1 VLVCG
6 QRRYQDFEDRNSVT
20 QYVSELLK
28 NRIAIFSGIFAM
40 RFMTG
45 MLVISTMAISGCAS
59 NPYITDPRPSYSEM
73 NGASCRSGPA
83 CAASGS
89 IEYAW
94 RYADNTYESY
104 EAKLSQEFSRQQFLS
119 GGLLTL
125 GAAIIGM
132 AVGHANN
139 YWMAGTALTAGTI
152 YQLGTWN
159 SSKDRLGIYIEG
171 MKAVSCAQ
179 SAVEPLRIGAGGI
192 ANIQNDEA
200 RVREDIEHAAKAA
213 GKVMTWLAIVGD
225 QNRQNPSSLERKA
238 ESELASMGVL
248 FKKGNDAISHAARLE
263 QGVQEAGGLLE
274 NTLKDIRTSVDAA
287 LNGTL
292 ADLSNLPKFISNL
305 SASASMFAPGL
316 DLDSVFKGAVAATN
330 VASKKGGLL
339 MGSPESGSPLDAVR
353 EAPIDPVL
361 KLAGALGDLSS
372 RHTLLAASISRLKGT
387 LGKAAPSQSR
397 VRNSLAGCGID
408 LEKLNLGLHLDRSAV
423 AFKAGIAGISMVT
436 LSGGTLPY
444 AASFVDLPA
453 PKGISFSLSREVLM
467 VSATG
472 DTEVGNSTQVKVAD
486 SAGSTA
492 FLTISV
498 EDKTASATTGTT
510 NKSTSAKKESSS
522 LDAVCIGQQNRSA
535 EELCLIQ
542 SVIGVKVTGWFKEQS
557 CRAFLSNPLTQ
568 KFGGRIND
576 DGTMEAVYG
585 AAGFASAPDSK
596 QIRAKLSERGVKLC
610 RGQPTGSEAGNA
622 TLPAAG
628 AAAATVLSRT
638 CEVEGSRTDFECR
651 QSKSDVRE
659 LRRELGVSPTPEKF
673 DVDLRNALSR
683 FQETEKLDQRKG
695 DYTQE
700 TAIRLQTNARKAK
713 GLGPSPG

>member
-1 VLVCG
+1 L
-6 QRRYQDFEDRNSVT
+6 S
-20 QYVSELLK
+20 K
-28 NRIAIFSGIFAM
+28 NRIAIFLGIFAM

-45 MLVISTMAISGCAS
+45 MLVISAMAISGCAS

-73 NGASCRSGPA
+73 NGANSRSGSA

-104 EAKLSQEFSRQQFLS
+104 EAKLSQEFARQQLLS

-125 GAAIIGM
+125 GASIIAM

-139 YWMAGTALTAGTI
+139 YWMAGAALTAGTV

-179 SAVEPLRIGAGGI
+179 SAVEPLRIGVSGI

-225 QNRQNPSSLERKA
+225 QSKQNPSNLERKA
-238 ESELASMGVL
+238 ESELASMGIL
-248 FKKGNDAISHAARLE
+248 FKKGNDAISHAASLE
-263 QGVQEAGGLLE
+263 RGVQEACGLLE
-274 NTLKDIRTSVDAA
+274 NTVRDIRTSVDAA
-287 LNGTL
+287 INGTL
-292 ADLSNLPKFISNL
+292 ADLANLPKFINGL
-305 SASASMFAPGL
+305 SASVNVFAPGL

-330 VASKKGGLL
+330 VASKKGGML
-339 MGSPESGSPLDAVR
+339 MGSPESGHSLNADR
-353 EAPIDPVL
+353 EAPVDPVI
-361 KLAGALGDLSS
+361 KLAGALGELSS

-397 VRNSLAGCGID
+397 IRNSLAGCG
-408 LEKLNLGLHLDRSAV
+408 NLGLQLDRSAM

-436 LSGGTLPY
+436 LSGGALPY

-453 PKGISFSLSREVLM
+453 PKGISFSLSGAVLV

-472 DTEVGNSTQVKVAD
+472 DTEAGNSTQVKVAD
-486 SAGSTA
+486 SARVHRLSDDQRRRQNGESRRP
-492 FLTISV
+492 
-498 EDKTASATTGTT
+498 ERPT
-510 NKSTSAKKESSS
+510 NHRQSKRNHPR
-522 LDAVCIGQQNRSA
+522 LDAVCIGHQSRSA

-542 SVIGVKVTGWFKEQS
+542 SVIGVKVTGWFKEKS
-557 CRAFLSNPLTQ
+557 CQAFLSNPLTQ

-576 DGTMEAVYG
+576 SSMAAVYG
-585 AAGFASAPDSK
+585 AAGFSDAPDTQ
-596 QIRAKLSERGVKLC
+596 QIRAKLSERGVKIC
-610 RGQPTGSEAGNA
+610 RGQPTGNEAGNS
-622 TLPAAG
+622 TLPAIG
-628 AAAATVLSRT
+628 AAAALSRP

-651 QSKSDVRE
+651 QSKAAVRE

-673 DVDLRNALSR
+673 DDDLRNALAR

-695 DYTQE
+695 DYTEE
-700 TAIRLQTNARKAK
+700 TAMRLQTNARKAK
-713 GLGPSPG
+713 GLGPLPG

>member
-1 VLVCG
+1 
-6 QRRYQDFEDRNSVT
+6 
-20 QYVSELLK
+20 
-28 NRIAIFSGIFAM
+28 
-40 RFMTG
+40 
-45 MLVISTMAISGCAS
+45 
-59 NPYITDPRPSYSEM
+59 
-73 NGASCRSGPA
+73 
-83 CAASGS
+83 
-89 IEYAW
+89 
-94 RYADNTYESY
+94 
-104 EAKLSQEFSRQQFLS
+104 
-119 GGLLTL
+119 
-125 GAAIIGM
+125 
-132 AVGHANN
+132 
-139 YWMAGTALTAGTI
+139 
-152 YQLGTWN
+152 
-159 SSKDRLGIYIEG
+159 
-171 MKAVSCAQ
+171 
-179 SAVEPLRIGAGGI
+179 
-192 ANIQNDEA
+192 
-200 RVREDIEHAAKAA
+200 
-213 GKVMTWLAIVGD
+213 
-225 QNRQNPSSLERKA
+225 
-238 ESELASMGVL
+238 
-248 FKKGNDAISHAARLE
+248 
-263 QGVQEAGGLLE
+263 
-274 NTLKDIRTSVDAA
+274 
-287 LNGTL
+287 
-292 ADLSNLPKFISNL
+292 
-305 SASASMFAPGL
+305 
-316 DLDSVFKGAVAATN
+316 
-330 VASKKGGLL
+330 

-408 LEKLNLGLHLDRSAV
+408 LEKLNLGLQLDRSAV

-436 LSGGTLPY
+436 LSGGTLSY
-444 AASFVDLPA
+444 TANFVDLPA

-472 DTEVGNSTQVKVAD
+472 DTEAGNSTKVKVAD

-568 KFGGRIND
+568 KCGGRIN
-576 DGTMEAVYG
+576 DGTMEAVYV
-585 AAGFASAPDSK
+585 AAGFSSATDSK

>member
-1 VLVCG
+1 
-6 QRRYQDFEDRNSVT
+6 
-20 QYVSELLK
+20 
-28 NRIAIFSGIFAM
+28 M

-45 MLVISTMAISGCAS
+45 MLVISAMAISGCAS

-73 NGASCRSGPA
+73 NGANSRSGSA

-104 EAKLSQEFSRQQFLS
+104 EAKLSQEFARQQLLS

-125 GAAIIGM
+125 GASIIAM

-139 YWMAGTALTAGTI
+139 YWMAGAALTAGTV

-179 SAVEPLRIGAGGI
+179 SAVEPLRIGVSGI

-225 QNRQNPSSLERKA
+225 QSKQNPSNLERKA
-238 ESELASMGVL
+238 ESELASMGIL
-248 FKKGNDAISHAARLE
+248 FKKGNDAISHAASLE
-263 QGVQEAGGLLE
+263 RGVQEACGLLE
-274 NTLKDIRTSVDAA
+274 NTVRDIRTSVDAA
-287 LNGTL
+287 INGTL
-292 ADLSNLPKFISNL
+292 ADLANLPKFINGL
-305 SASASMFAPGL
+305 SASVNVFAPGL

-330 VASKKGGLL
+330 VASKKGGML
-339 MGSPESGSPLDAVR
+339 MGSPESGHSLNADR
-353 EAPIDPVL
+353 EAPVDPVI
-361 KLAGALGDLSS
+361 KLAGALGELSS

-397 VRNSLAGCGID
+397 IRNSLAGCG
-408 LEKLNLGLHLDRSAV
+408 NLGLQLDRSAM

-436 LSGGTLPY
+436 LSGGALPY

-453 PKGISFSLSREVLM
+453 PKGISFSLSGAVLV

-472 DTEVGNSTQVKVAD
+472 DTEAGNSIQVKVED
-486 SAGSTA
+486 SARATA

-498 EDKTASATTGTT
+498 EDKTSSPTTGTT
-510 NKSTSAKKESSS
+510 NKSSSVKKEPSS
-522 LDAVCIGQQNRSA
+522 LDAVCIGHQSRSA

-542 SVIGVKVTGWFKEQS
+542 SVIGVKVTGWFKEKS
-557 CRAFLSNPLTQ
+557 CQAFLSNPLTQ

-576 DGTMEAVYG
+576 SSMAAVYG
-585 AAGFASAPDSK
+585 AAGFSDAPDTQ
-596 QIRAKLSERGVKLC
+596 QIRAKLSERGVKIC
-610 RGQPTGSEAGNA
+610 RGQPTGNEAGNS
-622 TLPAAG
+622 TLPAIG
-628 AAAATVLSRT
+628 AAAALSRP

-651 QSKSDVRE
+651 QSKAAVRE

-673 DVDLRNALSR
+673 DDDLRNALAR

-695 DYTQE
+695 DYTEE
-700 TAIRLQTNARKAK
+700 TAMRLQTNARKAK
-713 GLGPSPG
+713 GLGPLPG

>member
-1 VLVCG
+1 
-6 QRRYQDFEDRNSVT
+6 
-20 QYVSELLK
+20 
-28 NRIAIFSGIFAM
+28 
-40 RFMTG
+40 MT
-45 MLVISTMAISGCAS
+45 
-59 NPYITDPRPSYSEM
+59 
-73 NGASCRSGPA
+73 
-83 CAASGS
+83 
-89 IEYAW
+89 
-94 RYADNTYESY
+94 
-104 EAKLSQEFSRQQFLS
+104 F
-119 GGLLTL
+119 

-179 SAVEPLRIGAGGI
+179 STVEPLRIGAGGI

-200 RVREDIEHAAKAA
+200 RVREDIEQAAKAA

-225 QNRQNPSSLERKA
+225 QSRQNPSNLERKA

-274 NTLKDIRTSVDAA
+274 NTVRDIRTSVDAA
-287 LNGTL
+287 INGTL
-292 ADLSNLPKFISNL
+292 ADLSNLPKFINGL

-316 DLDSVFKGAVAATN
+316 DLDSVFKGSVASTN
-330 VASKKGGLL
+330 DASKKSRKFIGN
-339 MGSPESGSPLDAVR
+339 PESGAPLNADR
-353 EAPIDPVL
+353 EAPVDPVI
-361 KLAGALGDLSS
+361 KLAGALGELSS

-397 VRNSLAGCGID
+397 IRNSLAGCG
-408 LEKLNLGLHLDRSAV
+408 NLGLQLDRSAM

-453 PKGISFSLSREVLM
+453 PKGISFSLSGAVLV

-472 DTEVGNSTQVKVAD
+472 DTEAGNSVQVKVAD

-498 EDKTASATTGTT
+498 EDKTSSPTSGTT
-510 NKSTSAKKESSS
+510 NKSSPAKKDSSS
-522 LDAVCIGQQNRSA
+522 LDAVCIDHQKRSA

-542 SVIGVKVTGWFKEQS
+542 SVIGVKVTGWFKEKS
-557 CRAFLSNPLTQ
+557 CQAFLSNPLTQ

-576 DGTMEAVYG
+576 DTMETVYG
-585 AAGFASAPDSK
+585 AAGFSSAPDSK
-596 QIRAKLSERGVKLC
+596 QIRAKLSERGVKIC
-610 RGQPTGSEAGNA
+610 RGQPTSNEAGNA

-628 AAAATVLSRT
+628 AAAALSRT
-638 CEVEGSRTDFECR
+638 CEVDGARTDFECR

-700 TAIRLQTNARKAK
+700 TAMRLQTNARKAK
-713 GLGPSPG
+713 GLGPLPG

>member
-1 VLVCG
+1 L
-6 QRRYQDFEDRNSVT
+6 S
-20 QYVSELLK
+20 K
-28 NRIAIFSGIFAM
+28 NRIAIFLGIFAM

-45 MLVISTMAISGCAS
+45 MLVISAMAISGCAS

-73 NGASCRSGPA
+73 NGANSRSGSA

-104 EAKLSQEFSRQQFLS
+104 EAKLSQEFARQQLLS

-125 GAAIIGM
+125 GASIIAM

-139 YWMAGTALTAGTI
+139 YWMAGAALTAGTV

-179 SAVEPLRIGAGGI
+179 SAVEPLRIGVSGI

-225 QNRQNPSSLERKA
+225 QSKQNPSNLERKA

-248 FKKGNDAISHAARLE
+248 FKKGNDAISHAASLE
-263 QGVQEAGGLLE
+263 RGVQEACGLLE
-274 NTLKDIRTSVDAA
+274 NTVRDIRTSVDAA
-287 LNGTL
+287 INGTL
-292 ADLSNLPKFISNL
+292 ADLANLPKFINGL
-305 SASASMFAPGL
+305 SASVNVFAPGL

-330 VASKKGGLL
+330 VASKKGGML
-339 MGSPESGSPLDAVR
+339 MGSPESGHSLNADR
-353 EAPIDPVL
+353 EAPVDPVI
-361 KLAGALGDLSS
+361 KLAGALGELSS

-397 VRNSLAGCGID
+397 IRNSLAGCG
-408 LEKLNLGLHLDRSAV
+408 NLGLQLDRSAM

-436 LSGGTLPY
+436 LSGGALPY

-453 PKGISFSLSREVLM
+453 PKGISFSLSGAVLV

-472 DTEVGNSTQVKVAD
+472 DTEAGNSIQVKVED
-486 SAGSTA
+486 SARATA

-498 EDKTASATTGTT
+498 EDKTSSPTTGTT
-510 NKSTSAKKESSS
+510 NKSSSVKKEPSS
-522 LDAVCIGQQNRSA
+522 LDAVCIGHQSRSA

-542 SVIGVKVTGWFKEQS
+542 SVIGVKVTGWFKEKS
-557 CRAFLSNPLTQ
+557 CQAFLSNPLTQ

-576 DGTMEAVYG
+576 SSMAAVYG
-585 AAGFASAPDSK
+585 AAGFSDAPDTQ
-596 QIRAKLSERGVKLC
+596 QIRAKLSERGVKIC
-610 RGQPTGSEAGNA
+610 RGQPTGNEAGNS
-622 TLPAAG
+622 TLPAIG
-628 AAAATVLSRT
+628 AAAALSRP

-651 QSKSDVRE
+651 QSKAAVRE

-673 DVDLRNALSR
+673 DDDLRNALAR

-695 DYTQE
+695 DYTEE
-700 TAIRLQTNARKAK
+700 TAMRLQTNARKAK
-713 GLGPSPG
+713 GLGPLPG

>member
-1 VLVCG
+1 L
-6 QRRYQDFEDRNSVT
+6 S
-20 QYVSELLK
+20 K
-28 NRIAIFSGIFAM
+28 NRIAIFLGIFAM

-45 MLVISTMAISGCAS
+45 MLVISAMAISGCAS

-73 NGASCRSGPA
+73 NGANSRSGSA

-104 EAKLSQEFSRQQFLS
+104 EAKLSQEFARQQLLS

-125 GAAIIGM
+125 GASIIAM

-139 YWMAGTALTAGTI
+139 YWMAGAALTAGTV

-179 SAVEPLRIGAGGI
+179 SAVEPLRIGVSGI

-225 QNRQNPSSLERKA
+225 QSKQNPSNLERKA
-238 ESELASMGVL
+238 ESELASMGIL
-248 FKKGNDAISHAARLE
+248 FKKGNDAISHAASLE
-263 QGVQEAGGLLE
+263 RGVQEACGLLE
-274 NTLKDIRTSVDAA
+274 NTVRDIRTSVDAA
-287 LNGTL
+287 INGTL
-292 ADLSNLPKFISNL
+292 ADLANLPKFINGL
-305 SASASMFAPGL
+305 SASVNVFAPGL

-330 VASKKGGLL
+330 VASKKGGML
-339 MGSPESGSPLDAVR
+339 MGSPESGHSLNADR
-353 EAPIDPVL
+353 EAPVDPVI
-361 KLAGALGDLSS
+361 KLAGALGELSS

-397 VRNSLAGCGID
+397 IRNSLAGCG
-408 LEKLNLGLHLDRSAV
+408 NLGLQLDRSAM

-436 LSGGTLPY
+436 LSGGALPY

-453 PKGISFSLSREVLM
+453 PKGISFSLSGAVLV

-472 DTEVGNSTQVKVAD
+472 DTEAGNSIQVKVED
-486 SAGSTA
+486 SARATA

-498 EDKTASATTGTT
+498 EDKTSSPTTGTT
-510 NKSTSAKKESSS
+510 NKSSSVKKEPSS
-522 LDAVCIGQQNRSA
+522 LDAVCIGHQSRSA

-542 SVIGVKVTGWFKEQS
+542 SVIGVKVTGWFKEKS
-557 CRAFLSNPLTQ
+557 CQAFLSNPLTQ

-576 DGTMEAVYG
+576 SSMAAVYG
-585 AAGFASAPDSK
+585 AAGFSDAPDTQ
-596 QIRAKLSERGVKLC
+596 QIRAKLSERGVKIC
-610 RGQPTGSEAGNA
+610 RGQPTGNEAGNS
-622 TLPAAG
+622 TLPAIG
-628 AAAATVLSRT
+628 AAAALSRP

-651 QSKSDVRE
+651 QSKAAVRE

-673 DVDLRNALSR
+673 DDDLRNALAR

-695 DYTQE
+695 DYTEE
-700 TAIRLQTNARKAK
+700 TAMRLQTNARKAK
-713 GLGPSPG
+713 GLGPLPG

>member
-1 VLVCG
+1 L
-6 QRRYQDFEDRNSVT
+6 S
-20 QYVSELLK
+20 K
-28 NRIAIFSGIFAM
+28 NRIAIFLGIFAM

-45 MLVISTMAISGCAS
+45 MLVISAMAISGCAS

-73 NGASCRSGPA
+73 NGANSRSGSA

-104 EAKLSQEFSRQQFLS
+104 EAKLSQEFARQQLLS

-125 GAAIIGM
+125 GASIIAM

-139 YWMAGTALTAGTI
+139 YWMAGAALTAGTV

-179 SAVEPLRIGAGGI
+179 SAVEPLRIGVSGI

-225 QNRQNPSSLERKA
+225 QSKQNPSNLERKA
-238 ESELASMGVL
+238 ESELASMGIL
-248 FKKGNDAISHAARLE
+248 FKKGNDAISHAASLE
-263 QGVQEAGGLLE
+263 RGVQEACGLLE
-274 NTLKDIRTSVDAA
+274 NTVRDIRTSVDAA
-287 LNGTL
+287 INGTL
-292 ADLSNLPKFISNL
+292 ADLANLPKFINGL
-305 SASASMFAPGL
+305 SASVNVFAPGL

-330 VASKKGGLL
+330 VASKKGGML
-339 MGSPESGSPLDAVR
+339 MGSPESGHSLNADR
-353 EAPIDPVL
+353 EAPVDPVI
-361 KLAGALGDLSS
+361 KLAGALGELSS

-397 VRNSLAGCGID
+397 IRNSLAGCG
-408 LEKLNLGLHLDRSAV
+408 NLGLQLDRSAM

-436 LSGGTLPY
+436 LSGGALPY

-453 PKGISFSLSREVLM
+453 PKGISFSLSGAVLV

-472 DTEVGNSTQVKVAD
+472 DTEAGNSIQVKVED
-486 SAGSTA
+486 SARATA

-498 EDKTASATTGTT
+498 EDKTSSPTTGTT
-510 NKSTSAKKESSS
+510 NKSSSVKKEPSS
-522 LDAVCIGQQNRSA
+522 LDAVCIGHQSRSA

-542 SVIGVKVTGWFKEQS
+542 SVIGVKVTGWFKEKS
-557 CRAFLSNPLTQ
+557 CQAFLSNPLTQ

-576 DGTMEAVYG
+576 SSMAAVYG
-585 AAGFASAPDSK
+585 AAGFSDAPDTQ
-596 QIRAKLSERGVKLC
+596 QIRAKLSERGVKIC
-610 RGQPTGSEAGNA
+610 RGQPTGNEAGNA
-622 TLPAAG
+622 TLPAIG
-628 AAAATVLSRT
+628 AAAALSRP

-651 QSKSDVRE
+651 QSKAAVRE

-673 DVDLRNALSR
+673 DDDLRNALAR

-695 DYTQE
+695 DYTEE
-700 TAIRLQTNARKAK
+700 TAMRLQTNARKAK
-713 GLGPSPG
+713 GLGPLPG

>member
-1 VLVCG
+1 
-6 QRRYQDFEDRNSVT
+6 
-20 QYVSELLK
+20 
-28 NRIAIFSGIFAM
+28 
-40 RFMTG
+40 
-45 MLVISTMAISGCAS
+45 VI
-59 NPYITDPRPSYSEM
+59 
-73 NGASCRSGPA
+73 
-83 CAASGS
+83 
-89 IEYAW
+89 
-94 RYADNTYESY
+94 
-104 EAKLSQEFSRQQFLS
+104 
-119 GGLLTL
+119 
-125 GAAIIGM
+125 
-132 AVGHANN
+132 
-139 YWMAGTALTAGTI
+139 
-152 YQLGTWN
+152 
-159 SSKDRLGIYIEG
+159 
-171 MKAVSCAQ
+171 
-179 SAVEPLRIGAGGI
+179 
-192 ANIQNDEA
+192 
-200 RVREDIEHAAKAA
+200 
-213 GKVMTWLAIVGD
+213 
-225 QNRQNPSSLERKA
+225 
-238 ESELASMGVL
+238 
-248 FKKGNDAISHAARLE
+248 
-263 QGVQEAGGLLE
+263 
-274 NTLKDIRTSVDAA
+274 
-287 LNGTL
+287 
-292 ADLSNLPKFISNL
+292 
-305 SASASMFAPGL
+305 
-316 DLDSVFKGAVAATN
+316 
-330 VASKKGGLL
+330 
-339 MGSPESGSPLDAVR
+339 
-353 EAPIDPVL
+353 
-361 KLAGALGDLSS
+361 KLAGALGELSS

-397 VRNSLAGCGID
+397 IRNSLAGCGID

-472 DTEVGNSTQVKVAD
+472 DTEAGNSTQVKVAD

-510 NKSTSAKKESSS
+510 NKSTSVKKESSS

-542 SVIGVKVTGWFKEQS
+542 SVIGVKVTGWFKEKS
-557 CRAFLSNPLTQ
+557 CQAFLSNPLTQ

-576 DGTMEAVYG
+576 RHDGSGLWRGWFRQCPRHQADSRKIKRKRREDLSRSADWQRSRECD
-585 AAGFASAPDSK
+585 ASGHWGCGGD
-596 QIRAKLSERGVKLC
+596 G
-610 RGQPTGSEAGNA
+610 
-622 TLPAAG
+622 
-628 AAAATVLSRT
+628 LSRT

-695 DYTQE
+695 DYTEE